1 MKKDKC
7 FFLCFL
13 SLMLFAV
20 SCEKDKNESG
30 TKAVFSYIADGFK
43 VNFTNFSTGA
53 TEYVWDFGDQSAP
66 STLSNPLH
74 IFNSKG
80 KFLVSLTA
88 KNGADSSVF
97 VDTVLIM
104 GPNIKIDGDFTD
116 WAYVD
121 YTYENP
127 PGSPNTILAIK
138 TFASAGH
145 LNFYVEGTPDF
156 NFAVIDLYLDTDN
169 NPETGLKSWMFPA
182 GSGADFLSEGNVNQ
196 AEPAASAGDVFS
208 HVGPGNDWAWN
219 ATSTFGAMLQFSK
232 MSMKDGK
239 KVIEFSIKKDGLGTL
254 NKIVNF
260 AIVESNSGWTEVG
273 SIPTSKEAGSKFL
286 AIPL

>member
-1 MKKDKC
+1 
-7 FFLCFL
+7 
-13 SLMLFAV
+13 
-20 SCEKDKNESG
+20 
-30 TKAVFSYIADGFK
+30 
-43 VNFTNFSTGA
+43 
-53 TEYVWDFGDQSAP
+53 
-66 STLSNPLH
+66 
-74 IFNSKG
+74 
-80 KFLVSLTA
+80 
-88 KNGADSSVF
+88 
-97 VDTVLIM
+97 
-104 GPNIKIDGDFTD
+104 
-116 WAYVD
+116 
-121 YTYENP
+121 
-127 PGSPNTILAIK
+127 
-138 TFASAGH
+138 
-145 LNFYVEGTPDF
+145 
-156 NFAVIDLYLDTDN
+156 
-169 NPETGLKSWMFPA
+169 MFPA